1 MGDLKVE
8 IERGLC
14 PRSNLFL
21 PVLSGPL
28 FCLFLAIEVVEN
40 KNKDGTVRE
49 YLQIVEINRVDG
61 KTQQKVICTL
71 GRLDELREG
80 ELDRLIDSLAK
91 YTKRRAILDGAQ
103 ELFAAWSK
111 EYGADPGWIIC

>member
-1 MGDLKVE
+1 MFARVKS
-8 IERGLC
+8 R
-14 PRSNLFL
+14 
-21 PVLSGPL
+21 
-28 FCLFLAIEVVEN
+28 

-49 YLQIVEINRVDG
+49 YLQIVENKRVDG

-91 YTKRRAILDGAQ
+91 YTERRAILDGAQ

-111 EYGADPGWIIC
+111 EYGAPIVFRRLWKRLDLPPSWTILFPIPALSIR